1 MDTQDILKTLNKL
14 EQNLQNVES
23 ARQQVED
30 TVNAYEGAKNLLH
43 ALTVEI
49 THISAELKNVY
60 SVINENV
67 GTIDD
72 TLRQKVDTLFN
83 DFNAKA
89 KALENVGDNI
99 QSSFGASCQKIVQIF
114 AGSIDEN
121 MQKIGVEMDKSIAAF
136 NQNANHEMEGIT
148 TTLSNFKLAVEE
160 MQTGFNQ
167 SLSCAAESN
176 KNNQEKIAVDFGNSI
191 QKHISA
197 FSSLKNEL
205 DSIVKQYHETS
216 KTLANKIENIAVLVS
231 QETDYLHEVRNA
243 QESEYEDLISKL
255 ESLRDGNIK
264 TANNL
269 SDHLNSV
276 DSQLS
281 GISQSLDEIKDRVD
295 KAATYVVGSLCES
308 QEKTESKLLSKID
321 ILQNEVSA
329 SKKFTLVS
337 LVLLVISILINVIVI
352 MK

>member
-23 ARQQVED
+23 ARQQVEN
-30 TVNAYEGAKNLLH
+30 TVNAYEGAKNQLH

-60 SVINENV
+60 SAINENV

-243 QESEYEDLISKL
+243 QESEYEDLIS
-255 ESLRDGNIK
+255 
-264 TANNL
+264 
-269 SDHLNSV
+269 
-276 DSQLS
+276 
-281 GISQSLDEIKDRVD
+281 
-295 KAATYVVGSLCES
+295 
-308 QEKTESKLLSKID
+308 
-321 ILQNEVSA
+321 
-329 SKKFTLVS
+329 
-337 LVLLVISILINVIVI
+337 
-352 MK
+352 